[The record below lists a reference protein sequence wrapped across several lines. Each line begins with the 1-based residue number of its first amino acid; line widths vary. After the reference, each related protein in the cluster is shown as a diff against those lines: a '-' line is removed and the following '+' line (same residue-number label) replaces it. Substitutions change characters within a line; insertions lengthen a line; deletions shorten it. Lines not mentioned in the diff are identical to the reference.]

1 MISIITAIHNGL
13 PFNRI
18 FVESLKK
25 YTVHKYELIIIDNV
39 SDDGSA
45 EYFREQGAIVIR
57 NADNYSYPVCQNQG
71 IKIAQGEYL
80 FFLNNDLVL
89 SPRWDEILIKAAE
102 INGVDVISASG
113 IENQGAATPTKNI
126 QRKWKRIKNPLKLLG
141 FGERNMKR
149 MHRLMY
155 GNWEK
160 FCTEKFDRYG
170 YRVVEGIVGNNV
182 MMTRRA
188 LELVGEWDERL
199 QEADFDLFMRTKKR
213 ANEIGDIKPCQIALG
228 AFIHHYI
235 RMTSKYAVKYKP
247 FADRENLI
255 PLSGKWT
262 QEERT
267 ALHPDA
273 VTSKL

>member
-45 EYFREQGAIVIR
+45 EYFQEQGAIVIR
-57 NADNYSYPVCQNQG
+57 NTDNYSYPVCQNQG
-71 IKIAQGEYL
+71 IKIARGEYL

-89 SPRWDEILIKAAE
+89 SPRWDEILVKAAE

-113 IENQGAATPTKNI
+113 IENQGTAALTKNI
-126 QRKWKRIKNPLKLLG
+126 QRKWKKIKNPLKLLG

-160 FCTEKFDRYG
+160 FCTEKFDKYG
-170 YRVVEGIVGNNV
+170 YQVVEGIVGNNV

-199 QEADFDLFMRTKKR
+199 QAADFDLFMRTKKR

-262 QEERT
+262 QEERI